1 MTDNLGTGFCYTDQQ
16 LINICNENP
25 HFTDEDRF
33 FRSFFPTPEM
43 TNSEDDKLLIAHITR
58 NKVVAAPFSGKCAPA
73 KVMEYRNDAR
83 ELKEFDFAN
92 IHIKKRIEL
101 CRADDPALRVRDD
114 GTFDDSQQS
123 RFLTG
128 QRQVA
133 EKHRESV
140 GLAEYKMMV
149 DILFYGMTVIEG
161 DDFPSYT
168 VDLCR
173 PEDHTID
180 LTVGGGLGFCD
191 PCFDVFAWF
200 KQQTRKM
207 AKFGAVAPFDVV
219 LGKDAATALAAH
231 PQFRNWYEKCCANY
245 TPPSVGTLA
254 NRAPETF
261 QMTELFAADSA
272 GKWRFWVNCGT
283 VCELETDDAGQ
294 SVEVTRDVMPP
305 DSVLIV
311 NRRALRSRRMFA
323 PIRRLFKR
331 NDMFAGIRKIASP
344 FWLSTK
350 VDEECDS
357 IDMHMWSKPL
367 PIVGCSGATIF
378 AKVVTEECVD
388 NLCECPPLGMEA
400 VEAAEEPAT
409 EAKAAKTAAAKTTA
423 KTAE

>member
-1 MTDNLGTGFCYTDQQ
+1 MTDNLGAGFCFTDQQ
-16 LINICNENP
+16 LINVCNENP

-33 FRSFFPTPEM
+33 FRSFFPEPEM
-43 TNSEDDKLLIAHITR
+43 TNSEDDKLLISHITR
-58 NKVVAAPFSGKCAPA
+58 SKVVAAPFSGKCAPA
-73 KVMEYRNDAR
+73 KVMDYRRDAR

-101 CRADDPALRVRDD
+101 CRADDPALRVRND
-114 GTFDDSQQS
+114 GTFDDSEQS
-123 RFLTG
+123 RFLTA

-133 EKHRESV
+133 MKHRESV
-140 GLAEYKMMV
+140 DLTEYKMMV

-173 PEDHTID
+173 PESHTMD
-180 LTVGGGLGFCD
+180 LTTEGNGFCD
-191 PCFDVFAWF
+191 PCFDVFAWL
-200 KQQTRKM
+200 KEQTRKM
-207 AKFGAVAPFDVV
+207 AAFGAVAPFDVV
-219 LGKDAATALAAH
+219 LGKDTATALAAH
-231 PQFRNWYEKCCANY
+231 PQFRNWYEKCCQNY

-261 QMTELFAADSA
+261 EMTELFAADSG

-283 VCELETDDAGQ
+283 CCELETDPDTGVV
-294 SVEVTRDVMPP
+294 SEVTREVMPA
-305 DSVLIV
+305 DSILIV

-331 NDMFAGIRKIASP
+331 GDMFAGIRKIASP

-367 PIVGCSGATIF
+367 PIVGCAAATVF
-378 AKVVTEECVD
+378 AKVVTPECVAE
-388 NLCECPPLGMEA
+388 LCECPPLGMDPA
-400 VEAAEEPAT
+400 VKPDPAPAT
-409 EAKAAKTAAAKTTA
+409 TAKAATTTTA
-423 KTAE
+423 KKAE